1 MNKKV
6 YLVIIVFAITL
17 LAILIT
23 NMQKEKIVMI
33 ENGGDISTITI
44 NSNTIEDKDIIND
57 IVKILKKYDT
67 EKTINPFPMEMAGTE
82 MEIDYVDNHKP
93 KHVVLGET
101 NIIYESAD
109 GSVFEIIDADK
120 LLVEL
125 KEYLN

>member
-57 IVKILKKYDT
+57 IVKILKKY
-67 EKTINPFPMEMAGTE
+67 
-82 MEIDYVDNHKP
+82 
-93 KHVVLGET
+93 
-101 NIIYESAD
+101 
-109 GSVFEIIDADK
+109 
-120 LLVEL
+120 
-125 KEYLN
+125 

>member
-1 MNKKV
+1 
-6 YLVIIVFAITL
+6 
-17 LAILIT
+17 
-23 NMQKEKIVMI
+23 
-33 ENGGDISTITI
+33 
-44 NSNTIEDKDIIND
+44 
-57 IVKILKKYDT
+57 
-67 EKTINPFPMEMAGTE
+67 